1 MSNFSFGGS
10 HAVSVYTTREEIV
23 YGIFENELD
32 SLSEHNTLSMVCF
45 SVGSLFINKVI
56 DDWGLNFNQYYHWAL
71 LTIIP
76 YLLGSFFLWKKR
88 GLTKKIKEKSKPIGQ
103 LNV

>member
-45 SVGSLFINKVI
+45 SVGSLFIA
-56 DDWGLNFNQYYHWAL
+56 NQ
-71 LTIIP
+71 
-76 YLLGSFFLWKKR
+76 F
-88 GLTKKIKEKSKPIGQ
+88 
-103 LNV
+103 